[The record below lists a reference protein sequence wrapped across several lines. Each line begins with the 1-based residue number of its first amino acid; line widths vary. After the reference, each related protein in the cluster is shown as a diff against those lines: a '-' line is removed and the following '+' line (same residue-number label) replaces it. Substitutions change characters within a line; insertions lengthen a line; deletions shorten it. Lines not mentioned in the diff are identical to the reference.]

1 MELAENDD
9 IEAFLL
15 ESYENLDRIERDIID
30 LETASSNGEALV
42 RIYRSL
48 HTLKGNCGFLPFPKL
63 ESLAHAGESLLSSL
77 RDDAL
82 HSPDGDASR
91 GSRPKGDRKLAVTP
105 QIVSILLQTVD
116 SIRQILYQIKT
127 TKHEGDND
135 YSALIKALTQL
146 QETEPAI
153 AVSGLPLSDVNP
165 PTPQQGEFVESSGGE
180 LAEVSVLTAS
190 ESSHIRVNVSLLDRV
205 MNLVGELVLVRNQVL
220 GFSDRFQDTA
230 FVAACQRL
238 NLITAQLQE
247 GVMKTRLQ
255 PMSTIWQKFPR
266 VIRDLALT
274 SGKQVQVEMEG
285 ADTELDK
292 SIVEAIKDPLTHLVR
307 NCIDHGIELPAERAA
322 CGKPTV
328 GHIFLRAFYESGKV
342 NIEIGDD
349 GRGLDPEQLKVR
361 SQQLGL
367 VSAVQAATMSES
379 EAMNLIFLPGF
390 STSEQVTTLSGRGVG
405 MDIVKSNIEKING
418 SIEIHSQ
425 LGQGTTFKLKIP
437 LTLTIIPALIVTCG
451 GDRYA
456 LPQTSLQE
464 LVRLEAEQAVNSI
477 EMLYD
482 VPVYRLRGDLVP
494 LVYLNQV
501 LQIEDKVTSL
511 ETLSLVIVQAENYR
525 FGLIVDTI
533 EDILDI
539 VVKPLGKQLQVL
551 SLFAGATILGDGRV
565 ALIIDVVGLAN
576 RAGIITKQ
584 KQLLSSD
591 TAANI
596 QDQVNRQQI
605 LLFQSPQSTPM
616 GIPLTVAFRL
626 EEIPL
631 SAVEKVGNHYVV
643 QSYGR
648 ILPLIDLHAVFG
660 DGEGAFVS
668 EAETLEMVIVS
679 PYPEL
684 SVGLVVDRILDI
696 VEEPLTIEGIPS
708 RPGVLMSAVIQGR
721 ITEILDIE
729 TVIRISNPY
738 LLQTTNRG

>member
-30 LETASSNGEALV
+30 LEKASSQGEALV

-63 ESLAHAGESLLSSL
+63 ESLAHAGESLLSAL
-77 RDDAL
+77 RDRL
-82 HSPDGDASR
+82 KHSPSGE
-91 GSRPKGDRKLAVTP
+91 RKLAVTP

-116 SIRQILYQIKT
+116 SIRQILSQIKT
-127 TKHEGDND
+127 TKHEGNND
-135 YSALIKALTQL
+135 YSSLIKALTQL
-146 QETEPAI
+146 QETEQADTVSALPHS
-153 AVSGLPLSDVNP
+153 AVK
-165 PTPQQGEFVESSGGE
+165 TPILQQSKFVESSDSE
-180 LAEVSVLTAS
+180 LPEVSALTAS
-190 ESSHIRVNVSLLDRV
+190 ESSHIRVSVSLLDRV

-220 GFSDRFQDTA
+220 GFSDQFQDSA
-230 FVAACQRL
+230 FDATCQRL

-266 VIRDLALT
+266 VIRDLALA

-292 SIVEAIKDPLTHLVR
+292 SIVEAIKDPLTHVVR
-307 NCIDHGIELPAERAA
+307 NCIDHGIELPAERTA
-322 CGKPTV
+322 CGKSTI

-349 GRGLDPEQLKVR
+349 GRGLDPERLKVR
-361 SQQLGL
+361 AQQLGL
-367 VSAVQAATMSES
+367 MNAIQAASASES
-379 EAMNLIFLPGF
+379 EAINLIFLPGF
-390 STSEQVTTLSGRGVG
+390 STSDRVTNLSGRGVG

-418 SIEIHSQ
+418 SIEIYSQ
-425 LGQGTTFKLKIP
+425 PGQGTTFKLKIP

-456 LPQTSLQE
+456 IPQTSLQE
-464 LVRLEAEQAVNSI
+464 LVCLEAEQVLNSI

-501 LQIEDKVTSL
+501 LHIKDKVTHL
-511 ETLSLVIVQAENYR
+511 ETLSLVIVQAENCR
-525 FGLIVDTI
+525 FGLFVDTI
-533 EDILDI
+533 EDILEI
-539 VVKPLGKQLQVL
+539 VVKPLGKQLQAL
-551 SLFAGATILGDGRV
+551 SLFAGATILGDGKV
-565 ALIIDVVGLAN
+565 ALIVDVVGLAN

-584 KQLLSSD
+584 KHLLSGD
-591 TAANI
+591 TVAEN
-596 QDQVNRQQI
+596 QDLVNRQQI
-605 LLFQSPQSTPM
+605 LLFQGPQGTRM
-616 GIPLTVAFRL
+616 GIPLTIAFRL
-626 EEIPL
+626 EEIPR

-643 QSYGR
+643 QSYNR
-648 ILPLIDLHAVFG
+648 ILPLIDLHTIFG
-660 DGEGAFVS
+660 DGEGAFAS
-668 EAETLEMVIVS
+668 EADSLALVIVS
-679 PYPEL
+679 PYSEL

-696 VEEPLTIEGIPS
+696 VDESLTIKGIPS
-708 RPGVLMSAVIQGR
+708 RPGVLLSAVIQGQ

-729 TVIRISNPY
+729 TVIRMSNPY